1 MTEPA
6 VAVFGSSAT
15 VTDSEDWLDAV
26 AVGEGLADA
35 GFAVVTGG
43 YGGTMEAVSLGASR
57 KGGHVIGVTVNSLF
71 PGRTGANSHVRTADD
86 APTLSE
92 RIGRM
97 LSITQASIA
106 LPGSIG
112 TAAELLIA
120 WNTNHVLRKSG
131 LDPIPVAAVG
141 ETWMPLRAA
150 LSDGL
155 GAFEEDVHWAATG
168 QEAVA
173 WVVERCTMNQSS

>member
-1 MTEPA
+1 MTERA

-15 VTDSEDWLDAV
+15 TTDSPEWVEAV
-26 AVGEGLADA
+26 GVGEGLARA

-43 YGGTMEAVSLGASR
+43 YGGTMEAVSHGAAR
-57 KGGHVIGVTVNSLF
+57 NGGHVIGVTVNSLF
-71 PGRTGANSHVRTADD
+71 PGRSGANPYVGTTDD

-97 LSITQASIA
+97 LSTTQASIA

-112 TAAELLIA
+112 TAAELIIA

-141 ETWMPLRAA
+141 ESWFPLRSA

-155 GAFEEDVHWAATG
+155 GAFVEDVHWASTG
-168 QEAVA
+168 PEAVA
-173 WVVERCTMNQSS
+173 WVVERLAVP